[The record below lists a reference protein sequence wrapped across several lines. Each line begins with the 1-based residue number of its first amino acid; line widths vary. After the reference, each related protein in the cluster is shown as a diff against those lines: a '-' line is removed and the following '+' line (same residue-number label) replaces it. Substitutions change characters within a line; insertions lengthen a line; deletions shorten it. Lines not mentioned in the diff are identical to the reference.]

1 MSKPEAP
8 RGAAAAERGRHD
20 SEPAFVLHTYPF
32 RETSLIVESFTR
44 NLGRIPLVAK
54 GARRPKSAVRGML
67 LAFQPLLLS
76 WSGRRELRTL
86 VKAEWQGGLSPLS
99 GLALICGFYLNEL
112 LLRLLPRDD
121 PHERL
126 FDYYRETLALLAGRG
141 SPAPVLRRF
150 ELRLLQELG
159 YAVPLDHD
167 AGTGLGLD
175 PDRQYAYIP
184 EQGPVPASAAPPGTA
199 VEFRGKTLLDMAHGE
214 YADPVTLAQSKT
226 LMRLLINHQL
236 GGHPLHTRQ
245 LLKDLKEL

>member
-8 RGAAAAERGRHD
+8 RSTAATDRGRHD
-20 SEPAFVLHTYPF
+20 AEPAFVLHAYPF

-44 NLGRIPLVAK
+44 HFGRVPLVAK

-67 LAFQPLLLS
+67 LGFQPLVLS
-76 WSGRRELRTL
+76 WSGRSELRTL
-86 VKAEWQGGLSPLS
+86 VKAEWQGGLPPIG

-121 PHERL
+121 PHEEL
-126 FDYYRETLALLAGRG
+126 FDYYRETLARLAGQG
-141 SPAPVLRRF
+141 APAPVLRRF

-167 AGTGLGLD
+167 ADSGLGLD
-175 PDRQYAYIP
+175 PDGQYAYVP
-184 EQGPVPASAAPPGTA
+184 ERGPVSAGAAAPGTA
-199 VEFRGKTLLDMAHGE
+199 VELRGKTLLDMARGE

-226 LMRLLINHQL
+226 LMRLLINHHL
-236 GGHPLHTRQ
+236 GGQPLHTRQ